1 MNQFERGDIV
11 RAHTPHTD
19 LSQSSQHPA
28 LIVADPMINASGDYV
43 LIQITSSPYNSTSDY
58 TLSATDPEFAMT
70 GLQNT
75 STFRCHK
82 IFPLKES
89 LVRKKFGEV
98 GPNTMKE
105 IEKRLR
111 ALLCL

>member
-1 MNQFERGDIV
+1 MQFERGDIV
-11 RAHTPHTD
+11 RAQTPHTD
-19 LSQSSQHPA
+19 LSGTSQHPA
-28 LIVADPMINASGDYV
+28 LIVADPMVNASGDYI
-43 LIQITSSPYNSTSDY
+43 LIQITSSSYNSASDY
-58 TLSATDPEFAMT
+58 TLQSSDPEFSMT

-82 IFPLKES
+82 MFPLKES
-89 LVRKKFGEV
+89 LVRKKFGKV

-105 IEKRLR
+105 IEDRRR